1 MLALGLH
8 RRDKMPDIQPY
19 IPYLAYAAVALVGL
33 VLLILLLR
41 AFGRRARGRKGLRL
55 GVVEYC
61 EVDQTRRLVLVRRDD
76 VEHLV
81 MIGGH
86 QDLLVEGNIG
96 TDQLISHSASPQMRE
111 PVLTDDVAPIRP
123 PRAPVFGAA
132 RRPILRPVVNPPQD
146 DEPT

>member
-1 MLALGLH
+1 
-8 RRDKMPDIQPY
+8 MPDIQPY
-19 IPYLAYAAVALVGL
+19 IPYLAYAAVAFVGL

-55 GVVEYC
+55 GIVEYC

-86 QDLLVEGNIG
+86 RDLLVEGNIG
-96 TDQLISHSASPQMRE
+96 TDQLIRHAASPQMRE

-132 RRPILRPVVNPPQD
+132 RRPILRPVVNTPQD
-146 DEPT
+146 DEPA

>member
-1 MLALGLH
+1 
-8 RRDKMPDIQPY
+8 MPDIQPFL
-19 IPYLAYAAVALVGL
+19 PYLAYAAVAFVGL
-33 VLLILLLR
+33 VLLIVLLR
-41 AFGRRARGRKGLRL
+41 AFGRRSRGRKGLRL

-96 TDQLISHSASPQMRE
+96 TEQLMSHSRQAAPQMRE
-111 PVLTDDVAPIRP
+111 PVLTDDVAPLRP

-132 RRPILRPVVNPPQD
+132 RRPVLRPVVNAPHD
-146 DEPT
+146 DEPA

>member
-1 MLALGLH
+1 
-8 RRDKMPDIQPY
+8 MPDIQPY

-33 VLLILLLR
+33 VLLMLLLR
-41 AFGRRARGRKGLRL
+41 AFGRRARGRKGMRL

-96 TDQLISHSASPQMRE
+96 ADQPISHSHSASPQMRE
-111 PVLTDDVAPIRP
+111 PVLADDTAPIRP

-132 RRPILRPVVNPPQD
+132 RRPVLRPVVNAPRD
-146 DEPT
+146 DEPV